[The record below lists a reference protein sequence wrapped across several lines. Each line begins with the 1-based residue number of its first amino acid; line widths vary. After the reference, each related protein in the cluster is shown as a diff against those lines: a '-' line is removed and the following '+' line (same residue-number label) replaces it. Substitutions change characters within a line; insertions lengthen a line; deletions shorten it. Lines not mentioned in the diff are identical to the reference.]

1 MTITITV
8 QNPLKTIKQKLADR
22 KLPDEIVEYREFEDG
37 TIVKVTTFPKL
48 RF

>member
-1 MTITITV
+1 MTITIN
-8 QNPLKTIKQKLADR
+8 NPLKTIAKKIADR
-22 KLPDEIVEYREFEDG
+22 KLPDEIVEYRMFEDG